1 MLPMLSM
8 LAARFFW
15 DALRAKN
22 RAAAMSAIPAIAPIT
37 MPAIAPPLRP
47 FELELVLVFD
57 SFVPVEPAEADA
69 EADAEACEIVD
80 PVGVPNVVEA
90 VAVELWMLVLDE
102 TWPRTW
108 SNLTTPDLDL
118 QHAVSAPQHHSV
130 LFAVPSQGVILAV
143 SLLHVSN
150 LIVNAN

>member
-8 LAARFFW
+8 LAARFFC

-57 SFVPVEPAEADA
+57 SFVPAEPAEADA
-69 EADAEACEIVD
+69 EADAEVDAEACEVVD
-80 PVGVPNVVEA
+80 PVGVPDVVEA

-102 TWPRTW
+102 T
-108 SNLTTPDLDL
+108 
-118 QHAVSAPQHHSV
+118 
-130 LFAVPSQGVILAV
+130 
-143 SLLHVSN
+143 
-150 LIVNAN
+150 

>member
-1 MLPMLSM
+1 M

-22 RAAAMSAIPAIAPIT
+22 RAAAMRAIPAIAPIT

-57 SFVPVEPAEADA
+57 SFVPAEPAEADA
-69 EADAEACEIVD
+69 EADAETCEVVD
-80 PVGVPNVVEA
+80 PVGVPDVVEA

-102 TWPRTW
+102 T
-108 SNLTTPDLDL
+108 
-118 QHAVSAPQHHSV
+118 
-130 LFAVPSQGVILAV
+130 
-143 SLLHVSN
+143 
-150 LIVNAN
+150 